1 MTSNFLSV
9 QRPPCSGLTPISF
22 TQNLLWR
29 TCSPSALQNV
39 SIHTLEIH
47 DTSSAS
53 QRHSTGPQSPMLS
66 MRHVRDFDFVVLQ
79 CLLNRNLL
87 EVRHDGWKLL
97 HEGLIQNLNNMSN
110 FLRELGRCISELT
123 QDLILVMGLARTKGV
138 LNSFVS
144 HRREAH
150 LPCLPLHLSKPL
162 KMQAIYSLNSR
173 QAFRIFQTKGD
184 PRQSSRSVW
193 KRSISNGLST
203 YPPCS

>member
-144 HRREAH
+144 HRHASN
-150 LPCLPLHLSKPL
+150 LLSE
-162 KMQAIYSLNSR
+162 
-173 QAFRIFQTKGD
+173 FQTG
-184 PRQSSRSVW
+184 
-193 KRSISNGLST
+193 ISDIPDQGRPSAELKVRVEKVHFQWTFNISAMFLTWWLACRG
-203 YPPCS
+203 PGP